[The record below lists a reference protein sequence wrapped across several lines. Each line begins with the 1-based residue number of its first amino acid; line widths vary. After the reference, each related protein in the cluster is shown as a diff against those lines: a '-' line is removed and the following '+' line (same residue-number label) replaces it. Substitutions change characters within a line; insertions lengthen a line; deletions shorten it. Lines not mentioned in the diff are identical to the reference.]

1 MAVEPPAP
9 PPWVYQQPA
18 SIVQS
23 QIDAMSE
30 RADSSL
36 AIANETIA
44 ELQTIDVG
52 GEGAAPPAFAFPAPP
67 GSVISRPEQPSLRDF
82 GAIDSF
88 QTPNFTLPN
97 TILSQID
104 ALIASL
110 PNPGEWESPIGDLHI
125 PAPPAPIDTSGLP
138 TRPALTDVVLPPE
151 PAYQIPQL
159 DPLLAINIPAAP
171 ALEFPEFTDT
181 SVVFQGTT
189 VNTVLAWSEPT
200 YHPLLQNELVTTI
213 RAMLQG
219 DFVMPAIVE
228 AMLFDRERSREDQS
242 ALTAT
247 QQAFDTWAGRGFG
260 MPPGML
266 VEQVNVIQ
274 QGNQLAANERARDI
288 LTKSA
293 DWEIANLRAAISD
306 GIQYETVLIGQ
317 FNNVAQR
324 TFDAARARLD
334 ADIQMFQAYVSLFNA
349 QQQARQI
356 EVAIVNARIQI
367 VQAKLEAWKTYLQ
380 GEQIK
385 GQLNETTSR
394 IYSTKVD
401 ALSKII
407 DIWKTRMDGAR
418 ILSEI
423 NKTRIDAFKSD
434 IDAYAARLQ
443 AEKTRFDAYDS
454 QMRGVESQARIV
466 EASARAF
473 AATMEANTAHANV
486 KISAIR
492 GKVEALGV
500 ATNQFIALTGAERD
514 RISAQAAAVQAR
526 ASAFSA
532 DCSRYSAEIGANTEE
547 ARLGVT
553 IAESRLRNHLAFYDT
568 RLREYDQMQNRTLD
582 RARIVVQA
590 LSSAGTMSSQL
601 AAGAMSAMHVQA
613 SLSGNGSAST
623 SWSNS
628 YNESK
633 NTNIEG
639 ESTSHE

>member
-1 MAVEPPAP
+1 MALEPPAQ

-18 SIVQS
+18 QIVQS
-23 QIDAMSE
+23 QITAMSE

-36 AIANETIA
+36 AIANDTIA

-52 GEGAAPPAFAFPAPP
+52 GEGVAPPAFAFPDPP
-67 GSVISRPEQPSLRDF
+67 SSEIDRPEPPNLRDF
-82 GAIDSF
+82 GEIDSF
-88 QTPNFTLPN
+88 QTPTFSLPN
-97 TILSQID
+97 NLLSQID
-104 ALIASL
+104 ALIASV
-110 PNPGEWESPIGDLHI
+110 PNPGEWTPPISNLQI
-125 PAPPAPIDTSGLP
+125 PAPPAPIDTSGVP
-138 TRPALTDVVLPPE
+138 TRPALIDVTLPPE
-151 PAYQIPQL
+151 PAYQVPQI
-159 DPLLAINIPAAP
+159 DPLLAINIPTP
-171 ALEFPEFTDT
+171 PVLEFPEYTDT
-181 SVVFQGTT
+181 TVVFQGTT
-189 VNTVLAWSEPT
+189 VNTILGWVEPT
-200 YHPLLQNELVTTI
+200 YQPLMQTELVTTI

-228 AMLFDRERSREDQS
+228 AMLFDRERSREDQA

-274 QGNQLAANERARDI
+274 QGNQLQANERARDI

-293 DWEIANLRAAISD
+293 DWEIENLRSAIGQ
-306 GIQYETVLIGQ
+306 GIQYETTLIGQ

-324 TFDAARARLD
+324 AFDAAKARLE
-334 ADIQMFQAYVSLFNA
+334 ADVQMFQAYVSLYNA
-349 QQQARQI
+349 QQNARQI
-356 EVAIVNARIQI
+356 EIAIVNARIQI
-367 VQAKLEAWKTYLQ
+367 VQAKLDAWKTYLQ

-385 GQLNETTSR
+385 SQINEVQAR
-394 IYSTKVD
+394 IYATKVD

-407 DIWKTRMDGAR
+407 EIWKTRMDGAR

-423 NKTRIDAFKSD
+423 NRTRIDAFKSD
-434 IDAYAARLQ
+434 IDAYAARLN

-454 QMRGVESQARIV
+454 QMRGVESQARVI

-473 AATMEANTAHANV
+473 AATMEANTANANV
-486 KISAIR
+486 KISAVR
-492 GKVEALGV
+492 GKVEALGI
-500 ATNQFIALTGAERD
+500 ATNQFIALANAERD
-514 RISAQAAAVQAR
+514 RIGAQATAVQAR

-553 IAESRLRNHLAFYDT
+553 IVESRLRNHLAFYDT
-568 RLREYDQMQNRTLD
+568 RLREYDQFQTRTIE
-582 RARIVVQA
+582 RSRVVVQA
-590 LSSAGTMSSQL
+590 LSAAGQMSSQL

-613 SLSGNGSAST
+613 SLSGSGSAST
-623 SWSNS
+623 NWSNS
-628 YNESK
+628 YSESK

-639 ESTSHE
+639 ESTSHD